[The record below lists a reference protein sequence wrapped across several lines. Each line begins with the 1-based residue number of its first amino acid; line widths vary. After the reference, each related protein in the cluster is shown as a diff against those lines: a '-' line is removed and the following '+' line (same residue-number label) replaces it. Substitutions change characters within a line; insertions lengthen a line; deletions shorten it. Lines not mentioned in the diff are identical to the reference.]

1 MSAIESGHSIGP
13 GQCSLFRGLA
23 DIALTD
29 RHVRYWH
36 LADMRQCAAHVRVR
50 GKADASFGLQ
60 TSADPGLRTFT
71 TKMSSVFVVFRGD
84 ILTGV
89 VWHQCR
95 GHQAYHCAHGDI
107 DRDRIAC
114 LISGE

>member
-36 LADMRQCAAHVRVR
+36 LADIHLRPRMSAFG
-50 GKADASFGLQ
+50 GKADMTYCG
-60 TSADPGLRTFT
+60 
-71 TKMSSVFVVFRGD
+71 
-84 ILTGV
+84 
-89 VWHQCR
+89 
-95 GHQAYHCAHGDI
+95 AHV
-107 DRDRIAC
+107 C
-114 LISGE
+114 L

>member
-36 LADMRQCAAHVRVR
+36 LADVSLTFANVR
-50 GKADASFGLQ
+50 
-60 TSADPGLRTFT
+60 
-71 TKMSSVFVVFRGD
+71 FRG
-84 ILTGV
+84 
-89 VWHQCR
+89 
-95 GHQAYHCAHGDI
+95 
-107 DRDRIAC
+107 
-114 LISGE
+114 

>member
-36 LADMRQCAAHVRVR
+36 
-50 GKADASFGLQ
+50 KADIEELPVNVRYWGNSGHS
-60 TSADPGLRTFT
+60 SAGF
-71 TKMSSVFVVFRGD
+71 
-84 ILTGV
+84 
-89 VWHQCR
+89 
-95 GHQAYHCAHGDI
+95 
-107 DRDRIAC
+107 
-114 LISGE
+114 

>member
-36 LADMRQCAAHVRVR
+36 LADITDAATNVRYW
-50 GKADASFGLQ
+50 G
-60 TSADPGLRTFT
+60 
-71 TKMSSVFVVFRGD
+71 
-84 ILTGV
+84 
-89 VWHQCR
+89 
-95 GHQAYHCAHGDI
+95 
-107 DRDRIAC
+107 
-114 LISGE
+114 